1 MKANVVLWH
10 REGGRKESSVSRLT
24 ASLPYLVL
32 KYVVELMSLP
42 CLPSGSW
49 FIAITSL
56 REEVRE
62 EVREEAVREVTE
74 GSRGEGGEEVRE
86 GGGREWKCGRR

>member
-1 MKANVVLWH
+1 MWSCGSE
-10 REGGRKESSVSRLT
+10 REGERRAVSRLT

-62 EVREEAVREVTE
+62 EAVKEVTE

-86 GGGREWKCGRR
+86 VGGK